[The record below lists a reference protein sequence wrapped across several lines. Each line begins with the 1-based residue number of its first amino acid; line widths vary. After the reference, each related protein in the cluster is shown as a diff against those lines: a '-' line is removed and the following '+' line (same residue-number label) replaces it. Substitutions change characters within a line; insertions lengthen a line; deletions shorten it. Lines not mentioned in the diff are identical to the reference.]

1 MATASNVISCNVRVL
16 NGSIPIMGQR
26 GADLTYEA
34 DMADVTVT
42 PAGGVRGIKA
52 VLPTLTGWSISLKGV
67 AMAGGAGGVGTTIG
81 LCRGGNSFV
90 AKIQMDWVTSDATEY
105 YTGTVYVKSV
115 KMSASNLSGEATYDV
130 ELQGTGDLVPTVP
143 L

>member
-1 MATASNVISCNVRVL
+1 MAAANVIACDVRVL
-16 NGSIPIMGQR
+16 NGSTLIMGQR

-42 PAGGVRGIKA
+42 PAGGARGIKA
-52 VLPTLTGWSISLKGV
+52 YLPTLTGWSISLKGV

-81 LCRGGNSFV
+81 LCRGGTSFT
-90 AKIQMDWVTSDATEY
+90 AKIEMNWVTSAATEY

-115 KMSASNLSGEATYDV
+115 KLTGSNLSGEATYDV

-143 L
+143 V